1 MPINIGQKLESDFRN
16 PIGILSDCHRR
27 IEKFLS
33 LLIEIAE
40 HARGDELDGE
50 QRQAFEVA
58 LRYFRE
64 AAPKHTLDEE
74 ESLFPRMRNHK
85 CAGNS
90 KVFAALDALHTD
102 HRAADLRHKG
112 VDELGRAWL
121 SEHQLPPDDTRLL
134 IDLLNRLREMYKKHI
149 AIEDEE
155 IFPLAATILDR
166 ADLKAIAREM
176 ALRRAL
182 VPATLGL

>member
-1 MPINIGQKLESDFRN
+1 MPIAIGQKLESDFRN
-16 PIGILSDCHRR
+16 PLGLLSDCHRR
-27 IEKFLS
+27 IERFLAV
-33 LLIEIAE
+33 LITISEEAQ
-40 HARGDELDGE
+40 GKKLNDT
-50 QRQAFEVA
+50 QSQQFEA
-58 LRYFRE
+58 GLRYFRE

-176 ALRRAL
+176 ALRR
-182 VPATLGL
+182 